1 MKKLLFL
8 LFVFMFSIINYAQV
22 ILSPYLVY
30 TDQHNRYGSFLVQNE
45 SNKPYEI
52 SISFTFGFPVTD
64 SLGKMTMK
72 YIENPLPED
81 PSILPWIRAFPK
93 KFILNPSQRQT
104 VRLAV
109 KPDKRLSPGT
119 YWARIVTSAAPKSTP
134 IDTVQ
139 KGISAQLKFVLN
151 QVTTLFY
158 RVDTATTGVR
168 FDTAAI
174 RLDSSDVLIHTK
186 VSRIGNS
193 PFLGDLNLAIKD
205 SLGNTVYKKNEY
217 LPLYYSLAYDMK
229 VEKKKFNKGKYSVEL
244 SAVLKEKEDIPQ
256 GKIKRILPLKEKL
269 IFTIP

>member
-1 MKKLLFL
+1 MKKLVLFL
-8 LFVFMFSIINYAQV
+8 SVFLLSMSSYAQV

-30 TDQHNRYGSFLVQNE
+30 TDEHNRYGSFLVQNE

-72 YIENPLPED
+72 YIENPTPEN

-93 KFILNPSQRQT
+93 KFVLNPSQRQT

-109 KPDKRLSPGT
+109 KPSKILPPGT
-119 YWARIVTSAAPKSTP
+119 YWARIVTSATPKSTP
-134 IDTVQ
+134 IDTIQ

-168 FDTAAI
+168 FDTAEI
-174 RLDSSDVLIHTK
+174 KLDSSEILIHTE

-193 PFLGDLNLAIKD
+193 PFLGDLNLAVKD
-205 SLGNTVYKKNEY
+205 SLGNTVY
-217 LPLYYSLAYDMK
+217 
-229 VEKKKFNKGKYSVEL
+229 EKKIGRASCRERV
-244 SAVLKEKEDIPQ
+244 
-256 GKIKRILPLKEKL
+256 
-269 IFTIP
+269 